1 MHGKNELVISDAFIF
16 DKFASADSIIM
27 HPRFPDQRV
36 AKTGDSTVA
45 FHCILS
51 NGVFCVDNT
60 TDLGNLGTF
69 GMQALTQTFCHRVTM
84 RVPVVL
90 MSSRNLTA

>member
-36 AKTGDSTVA
+36 AKTGGQYRGFSLY
-45 FHCILS
+45 II
-51 NGVFCVDNT
+51 
-60 TDLGNLGTF
+60 
-69 GMQALTQTFCHRVTM
+69 
-84 RVPVVL
+84 
-90 MSSRNLTA
+90 